1 MFYKKHKH
9 GNIIIQ
15 NQIYSN
21 YKSGQK
27 NAQIFHYFYSDIV
40 IDSPKEV
47 KDFIKD
53 ETFIRYLHSCDFK
66 SLSSVLH
73 CKKVISDEQ
82 LDKLQNSSRREAA
95 DNLYTFLVGDP
106 SAKKLRKLAKV
117 LKTKSAGHDCHKH
130 LAQYI
135 ETRFP
140 AKGRILCIKLC
151 VLSFPNLKFLLSFNV
166 HNTYRCL

>member
-1 MFYKKHKH
+1 M
-9 GNIIIQ
+9 Q

-73 CKKVISDEQ
+73 CKEVISEEQ
-82 LDKLQNSSRREAA
+82 LDKLQNTCISKREAA
-95 DNLYTFLVGDP
+95 NAFYALLVQDP
-106 SAKKLRKLAKV
+106 SAKKLEKLAEV
-117 LKTKSAGHDCHKH
+117 LITESAGHDCHKR

-135 ETRFP
+135 ETRFL